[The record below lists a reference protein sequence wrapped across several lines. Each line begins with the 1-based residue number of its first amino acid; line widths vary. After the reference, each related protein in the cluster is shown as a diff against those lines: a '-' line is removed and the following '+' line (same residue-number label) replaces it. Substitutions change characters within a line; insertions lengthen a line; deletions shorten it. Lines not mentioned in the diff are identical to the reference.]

1 MDEVGS
7 VTEAQS
13 RKLKPM
19 FLYHS
24 VMKPGYMCDL
34 TWCRGDYCQCAHCQ
48 KLGKKRVI
56 AIRHNSIVVGNK
68 HPEDDHHEKCELI
81 SEIGKIVI
89 NYVSLSTA
97 V

>member
-1 MDEVGS
+1 MDEVGA

-24 VMKPGYMCDL
+24 VRKPGHVYEL
-34 TWCRGDYCQCAHCQ
+34 TLCRDDHYQCAHCR

-56 AIRHNSIVVGNK
+56 AIRQKCIVVGNR
-68 HPEDDHHEKCELI
+68 HPEEKCEPV

-89 NYVSLSTA
+89 NCVSLSTA

>member
-1 MDEVGS
+1 MD
-7 VTEAQS
+7 EAQS

-24 VMKPGYMCDL
+24 VRKPGYVYEL
-34 TWCRGDYCQCAHCQ
+34 TSCRGDYYQCAHCR

-56 AIRHNSIVVGNK
+56 AIRQNCIVVGNK
-68 HPEDDHHEKCELI
+68 HPEDDHHEKCEPI

-89 NYVSLSTA
+89 NCVSLSTA